1 MSYIIWYACKH
12 ELTERTEAVK
22 ETKPKVAF
30 KELDVNS
37 NCYIFPP
44 FQSIVKLRDSVQLFF
59 FIVGGV

>member
-1 MSYIIWYACKH
+1 MPVNMNWQRGLRQLK
-12 ELTERTEAVK
+12 K
-22 ETKPKVAF
+22 QPKVAF

-59 FIVGGV
+59 FIVGDV